1 MSYKVFID
9 GQEGTTGLRI
19 VDRLNAREDI
29 ELIKIDEENRKNVE
43 VRAEKINQAD
53 ISFLCLPDAASMEI
67 VAAIPKDAKI
77 LDTSTAHRTNPEW
90 VYGLPEL
97 CVEQK
102 SKIQQSNRVAVP
114 GCHATGFI
122 VLTKPMV
129 STGLCS
135 PDYPFFCE
143 SVTGYSGGGKKMIA
157 DYNASERSTEFLSP
171 RQYGLTQNH
180 KHLKEMKAMAG
191 LTMNPIF
198 TPILGDFYNGMLVTV
213 PIHTRLLEKKVSAK
227 EIHDV
232 FKNYYKGSTIIQVMD
247 FGFELEN
254 GLLASNTL
262 ADRDN
267 LQLFIYGNDEQ
278 VLLTARYDNLGKGA
292 SGVAIQCMNI
302 MLGLHEEKGLVL

>member
-1 MSYKVFID
+1 MKKIEKTWKL
-9 GQEGTTGLRI
+9 GQ
-19 VDRLNAREDI
+19 
-29 ELIKIDEENRKNVE
+29 K
-43 VRAEKINQAD
+43 KINEAD

-67 VAAIPKDAKI
+67 VAAIPKSAKI
-77 LDTSTAHRTNPEW
+77 LDTSTAHRTNAEW

-97 CVEQK
+97 CKEQK
-102 SKIQQSNRVAVP
+102 SQIQQSNRVAVP

-122 VLTKPMV
+122 LLTKPMV
-129 STGLCS
+129 ATGLCS

-143 SVTGYSGGGKKMIA
+143 SVTGYSGGGKKMIG
-157 DYNASERSTEFLSP
+157 DYNAKDRSTEFLSP

-232 FKNYYKGSTIIQVMD
+232 FKNYYKDSRMIQVMD

-262 ADRDN
+262 ADQDN
-267 LQLFIYGNDEQ
+267 LQIFIYGNDEQ

-292 SGVAIQCMNI
+292 SGAAIQCMNI
-302 MLGLHEEKGLVL
+302 MLGLPEEKGLVL